1 MLSITA
7 IILILIQFGLDA
19 YTIYH
24 GTTMQFLDVL
34 DVFGYYPFGILGMIL
49 LVINT
54 FWLHG
59 TIAQLRRKKKKKVK
73 KQKIEEKEEKENEY

>member
-1 MLSITA
+1 
-7 IILILIQFGLDA
+7 
-19 YTIYH
+19 
-24 GTTMQFLDVL
+24 
-34 DVFGYYPFGILGMIL
+34 MIL
-49 LVINT
+49 LVLNT

>member
-7 IILILIQFGLDA
+7 ILLILIQFGLDA

-34 DVFGYYPFGILGMIL
+34 DVFGYYLFGILGMIL
-49 LVINT
+49 LVLNT

-73 KQKIEEKEEKENEY
+73 KQKIE